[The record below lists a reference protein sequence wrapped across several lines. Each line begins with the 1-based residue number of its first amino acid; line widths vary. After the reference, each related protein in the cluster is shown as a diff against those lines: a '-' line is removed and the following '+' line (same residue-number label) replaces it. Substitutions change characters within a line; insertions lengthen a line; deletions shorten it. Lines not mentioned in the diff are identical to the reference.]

1 MKVAVIG
8 GTGAMGKALARHL
21 SRGYEVIIGSRNP
34 SRAAAAAAGI
44 EGASGSDYR
53 GASGRADAVIFAIP
67 YEAMGLAVDLVGEVS
82 SKLVVSV
89 INPIKMEGGL
99 LRYAL
104 KEGSAAEELARILPR
119 SRVATAFNNVPSGFL
134 KDEVVPPVDIL
145 VAADSKETYLE
156 AARLVSSIREMRPL
170 YAGPLSEA
178 RIVEEITPLV
188 LNLANLNGTRALATR
203 FVTRKG

>member
-8 GTGAMGKALARHL
+8 GTGAMGKALAKHL
-21 SRGYEVIIGSRNP
+21 SREYEVIIGSRDP
-34 SRAAAAAAGI
+34 SRAAAAAAGM
-44 EGASGSDYR
+44 GQASGADYR
-53 GASGRADAVIFAIP
+53 GASSAADAVILAIP
-67 YEAMGLAVDLVGEVS
+67 YEAMGLVADLASEMS

-89 INPIKMEGGL
+89 INPMKMEGGL

-104 KEGSAAEELARILPR
+104 KNGSAAEELAQIFPQ

-134 KDEVVPPVDIL
+134 KNDVVPPVDIL
-145 VAADSKETYLE
+145 VAADSKETYQE
-156 AARLVSSIREMRPL
+156 AAKLVASIREMRPL
-170 YAGPLSEA
+170 YVGPLSEA

-188 LNLANLNGTRALATR
+188 LNLASLNGSKALTTR